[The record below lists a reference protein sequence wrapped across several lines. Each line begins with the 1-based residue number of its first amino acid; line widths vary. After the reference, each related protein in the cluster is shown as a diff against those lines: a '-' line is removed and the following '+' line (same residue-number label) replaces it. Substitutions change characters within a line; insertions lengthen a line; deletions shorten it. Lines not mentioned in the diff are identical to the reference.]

1 MNAIAK
7 DIRNNRQEFSSI
19 VNDFRAHW
27 GKVYRNEVTKYLD
40 DIKEAQKNE
49 PKNEA
54 LKRERY
60 AIEQVC
66 ARIKGLE
73 LSDEIRG
80 LIKQMHDEDK
90 LTFSCLRVDYIT
102 TGLNGLGYVANDD
115 EGHPY
120 LCELRKASKEATEK
134 TWEPVTKWTEAKVGR
149 YFRLA
154 TIRINEE
161 SK

>member
-19 VNDFRAHW
+19 VNDFRAYW

-90 LTFSCLRVDYIT
+90 LTFSCLTEDYIL
-102 TGLNGLGYVANDD
+102 TGLAGLGYVATDN

>member
-7 DIRNNRQEFSSI
+7 DIRTNRQKFESI
-19 VNDFRAHW
+19 VGDFRAYW
-27 GKVYRNEVTKYLD
+27 GKVYRNEVTKYLN
-40 DIKEAQKNE
+40 DIIERLKSE

-66 ARIKGLE
+66 ARIKSLV
-73 LSDEIRG
+73 LKDEIRD

-90 LTFSCLRVDYIT
+90 LTFACLNTDYIVNA
-102 TGLNGLGYVANDD
+102 LNGLGYVG
-115 EGHPY
+115 EGN
-120 LCELRKASKEATEK
+120 ELREERKNKDTGVKE
-134 TWEPVTKWTEAKVGR
+134 WMPVEKWTEAKVGR
-149 YFRLA
+149 YFRNAAIVL
-154 TIRINEE
+154 NER

>member
-7 DIRNNRQEFSSI
+7 DIRVNRQKFENI
-19 VNDFRAHW
+19 VNDFRAYW

-40 DIKEAQKNE
+40 DIKAAQQND
-49 PKNEA
+49 PKNESIKA
-54 LKRERY
+54 ERY

-66 ARIKGLE
+66 ARIKGLT
-73 LSDEIRG
+73 LSDEIRD
-80 LIKQMHDEDK
+80 LIRTMHNDDK
-90 LTFSCLRVDYIT
+90 LTFSCLTTDYIIK
-102 TGLNGLGYVANDD
+102 GLSGLDYVNGQG
-115 EGHPY
+115 E
-120 LCELRKASKEATEK
+120 LCEFRKASKDATEK
-134 TWEPVTKWTEAKVGR
+134 SWCPIEKWTEAKVGR